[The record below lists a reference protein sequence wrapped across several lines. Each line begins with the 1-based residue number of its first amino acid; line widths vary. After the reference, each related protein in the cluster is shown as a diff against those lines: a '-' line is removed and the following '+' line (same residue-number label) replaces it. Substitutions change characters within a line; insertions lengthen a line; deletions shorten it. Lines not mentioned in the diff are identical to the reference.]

1 MANIK
6 RIILTSQQLNE
17 VMDSMKT
24 SITFTGSTPNE
35 MGANAKQEYN
45 DAISSGLKPTSISFT
60 GKSPRNN
67 ASDAEEANIAI
78 STNTPDIGK
87 AVTDAVSNYVNNGG
101 DINKVNVT
109 GNAEDITNGST
120 DESRIFSKRQ
130 IEEARLRK
138 IHEGYKVTK
147 KQLKE
152 EWEEKPN
159 DDANQ
164 WNNEFKMFIH
174 GLRNGEAIEVGDNT
188 IAVEIFKGKTASN
201 DPRYVTFTKGDNRL
215 QDDHFYIQHSPC
227 LQTKYIREI
236 YDCAGWEYDEN
247 CEDYE
252 YLNEDEIDWNQRK
265 QMRMD
270 NFWDTLEYY
279 IGLKDE
285 QGSLNPQ
292 QLAHAEDVCN
302 KLSCFGADAEEFCD
316 YAREALGLN
325 QIYEKVQKSKIEINP
340 KNNGKF
346 NATKERTGKSTEELT
361 HSKNPLTRKRAIF
374 AKNAKKWNKK

>member
-35 MGANAKQEYN
+35 MGTNAKQEYN

-78 STNTPDIGK
+78 NTNTPDIGK

-152 EWEEKPN
+152 EWAEKPN
-159 DDANQ
+159 DDVNQ
-164 WNNEFKMFIH
+164 WNSEYRMFMK
-174 GLRNGEAIEVGDNT
+174 GLKSGDYEIVDDTLFVEV
-188 IAVEIFKGKTASN
+188 FKGQTADN
-201 DPRYVTFTKGDNRL
+201 DPRYVYIRKGENRL
-215 QDDHFYIQHSPC
+215 HDDHFYIQNSPV
-227 LQTKYIREI
+227 
-236 YDCAGWEYDEN
+236 
-247 CEDYE
+247 
-252 YLNEDEIDWNQRK
+252 
-265 QMRMD
+265 
-270 NFWDTLEYY
+270 
-279 IGLKDE
+279 LKDK
-285 QGSLNPQ
+285 
-292 QLAHAEDVCN
+292 QLIDIYYTV
-302 KLSCFGADAEEFCD
+302 GWQDALIDLVD
-316 YAREALGLN
+316 YNGFKM
-325 QIYEKVQKSKIEINP
+325 YENKIEINP
-340 KNNGKF
+340 KNKGKF
-346 NATKERTGKSTEELT
+346 TATKERTGKSTEELT

-374 AKNAKKWNKK
+374 AQNAKKWNKK